1 MNFADRNAELL
12 AALSAGFLI
21 CNGILN
27 ATPELV
33 HALSTNVYINVSRWY
48 EERGRTF
55 NPDAE
60 LVEEEAVRYAFAR
73 AQMIAD
79 LAKAV
84 SKASA
89 E

>member
-1 MNFADRNAELL
+1 MNFADRNTELL
-12 AALSAGFLI
+12 ATLSAGFLI
-21 CNGILN
+21 CNGIFD
-27 ATPELV
+27 AGAELV
-33 HALSTNVYINVSRWY
+33 RALSTNVFINIKRWY

-60 LVEEEAVRYAFAR
+60 LVEEEAVRYAFDR
-73 AQMIAD
+73 AQMIVN
-79 LAKAV
+79 LAEAV